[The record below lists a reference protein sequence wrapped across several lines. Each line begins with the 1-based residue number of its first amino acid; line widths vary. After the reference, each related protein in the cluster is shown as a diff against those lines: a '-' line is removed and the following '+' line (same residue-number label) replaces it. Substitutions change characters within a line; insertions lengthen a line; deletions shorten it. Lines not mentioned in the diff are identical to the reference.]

1 MKIIKIPVGL
11 FQANCYITTL
21 ENGEVYV
28 IDPGGEAEKILS
40 HLNRLD
46 TILLTHT
53 HFDHIGALKELKEVY
68 PKAKLCMHENC
79 GYSKEEI
86 LAVAKEFS
94 DGLLPLLKE
103 ETDDLPNCDLF
114 LKDKDKIGPFEVI
127 YTPGHSK
134 GSVCYYSKKDDLLFS
149 GDTLFQGSIGRC
161 DLLGSNFD
169 SILESLNKILALPD
183 NTKVLPG
190 HGEATFIKEEK

>member
-68 PKAKLCMHENC
+68 PKAKLCMH
-79 GYSKEEI
+79 
-86 LAVAKEFS
+86 
-94 DGLLPLLKE
+94 
-103 ETDDLPNCDLF
+103 
-114 LKDKDKIGPFEVI
+114 
-127 YTPGHSK
+127 
-134 GSVCYYSKKDDLLFS
+134 
-149 GDTLFQGSIGRC
+149 
-161 DLLGSNFD
+161 
-169 SILESLNKILALPD
+169 
-183 NTKVLPG
+183 
-190 HGEATFIKEEK
+190 

>member
-11 FQANCYITTL
+11 FQANCYIATL

-28 IDPGGEAEKILS
+28 IDPGGDIEKILS
-40 HLNRLD
+40 HLSRVD
-46 TILLTHT
+46 IILLTHA
-53 HFDHIGALKELKEVY
+53 HFDHIGALKDLKIAY

-86 LAVAKEFS
+86 IAVAKEVS
-94 DGLLPLLKE
+94 NGLPPLLKE
-103 ETDDLPNCDLF
+103 ETDGLPKCDLF
-114 LKDKDKIGPFEVI
+114 LKDKEKIGPFEVI

-134 GSVCYYSKKDDLLFS
+134 GSVCYYSKSDKLLFS

-169 SILESLNKILALPD
+169 SILESLNKILTLPD

-190 HGEATFIKEEK
+190 HGEATLIKEEK

>member
-28 IDPGGEAEKILS
+28 IDPGGESERILS
-40 HLNRLD
+40 QLTRLD

-53 HFDHIGALKELKEVY
+53 HFDHLGALKDLKKAY

-79 GYSKEEI
+79 EYSKEEI
-86 LAVAKEFS
+86 LAVAKQVS
-94 DGLLPLLKE
+94 GDLLPLLKE
-103 ETDDLPNCDLF
+103 ETDDLPECDLF
-114 LKDKDKIGPFEVI
+114 LKDKEMIGPFEVI

-134 GSVCYYSKKDDLLFS
+134 GSVCYYCKSNELLFS
-149 GDTLFQGSIGRC
+149 GDTLFLGSIGRC

-169 SILESLNKILALPD
+169 SILESLNKLFTLPD

-190 HGEATFIKEEK
+190 HGESTNIKKEK